1 VTRAT
6 VLHRDRPDDDP
17 AAAPSGLRWRL
28 LEHGGWRLWRG
39 EVCVGAILSGSRP
52 WASAAIIYEP
62 PGYWRR
68 VATGDLDWCA
78 RELERAVRRG

>member
-1 VTRAT
+1 VSRAT
-6 VLHRDRPDDDP
+6 VLHRDRPDEDP
-17 AAAPSGLRWRL
+17 AGAPSGLRWRL

-39 EVCVGAILSGSRP
+39 EVCVG
-52 WASAAIIYEP
+52 AIIYEP